1 MYTLLKTFWYF
12 SSPPAL
18 SRALDQPR
26 NRILNLLIRQ
36 TLERLGL
43 FLTKLCITLARI
55 LCFGGCGGISWE
67 HGVVPYRAYTLGK
80 VPEAS
85 RIMMGVEGL
94 FFFIVG

>member
-12 SSPPAL
+12 SSLPAL
-18 SRALDQPR
+18 SRVLDQPR

-43 FLTKLCITLARI
+43 FLTKLCVTLAMLR
-55 LCFGGCGGISWE
+55 FVVGRYF
-67 HGVVPYRAYTLGK
+67 VPYRAYTLGK

-85 RIMMGVEGL
+85 RIMMGMEGL

>member
-43 FLTKLCITLARI
+43 FLTKLCSTLAI
-55 LCFGGCGGISWE
+55 CSWE
-67 HGVVPYRAYTLGK
+67 WRYFMGAWIVPYRAYTLGK

-85 RIMMGVEGL
+85 RIMMGMEGL